1 MNQCSNE
8 LTVLIRESNI
18 AMIEE
23 LYISNVALIDEL
35 QLECSSGL
43 NIFTGETG
51 AGKSVILNA
60 VGLAL
65 GERGTAGIVR
75 DGATN
80 AKIQIAVALPPD
92 HPVWDGFNDSEF
104 ADVLDA
110 EETLVLSRQ
119 INASGRSR
127 CHTNGQLVSL
137 TFLSAIGDLL
147 VDIHGQHAHQSL
159 FRSETHLDL
168 LDTFGKHE
176 ALKAEVSKKYDE
188 LHAAQAQLADFSQ
201 TLRAAMQ
208 EKDLLE
214 FQLEEL
220 EEAQLQEE
228 EEEDLINERHL
239 LSNAETLFESA
250 NQLYEQLYGGDLSE
264 SSTLDGLKIA
274 SRTIS
279 KLCELDGSLSE
290 LNARFESTLYEL
302 EDIAYQIRDYRD
314 KIEFNP
320 HRLSEVEERLDVIHR
335 LKRKYGDSISDILAY
350 QAQASQKLEDLQFG
364 SERIE
369 ELKDQIHGVT
379 QGAQKLAIEL
389 SKKRRETAT
398 QLESLIERELQT
410 LGMEKAVFQ
419 ILVSPIESAEG
430 PLEIEGKRYE
440 LRTDGMDEIE
450 FFISPNVGSEPK
462 PLAKIASGGEISRVM
477 LALKTVLAQIDLIP
491 TMIFDEIDAGIGGR
505 TADIV
510 GQKLK
515 ELSRYRQV
523 FCITHLPQIA
533 RFADQH
539 FRVEKSVEGNR
550 TTITAKLLTPEE
562 RVEEV
567 ARMHGG
573 EATVT
578 TLAHARELLE
588 GR

>member
-1 MNQCSNE
+1 
-8 LTVLIRESNI
+8 
-18 AMIEE
+18 MIEE
-23 LYISNVALIDEL
+23 LHISNVALIDEL
-35 QLECSSGL
+35 QLEFSSGL
-43 NIFTGETG
+43 NVFTGETG

-65 GERGTAGIVR
+65 GERSTSGIVR

-80 AKIQIAVALPPD
+80 AKIQIAVAPPPD
-92 HPVWDGFNDSEF
+92 NPVWDSFSDSELT
-104 ADVLDA
+104 DILDA

-119 INASGRSR
+119 INANGRSR

-176 ALKAEVSKKYDE
+176 ALKSEVRKKYDE
-188 LHAAQAQLADFSQ
+188 LHATQAQLADFSQ
-201 TLRAAMQ
+201 RLREAMR
-208 EKDLLE
+208 EKELLE
-214 FQLEEL
+214 FHLEEL
-220 EEAQLQEE
+220 EAAQLQEDE
-228 EEEDLINERHL
+228 EEALLNERHL

-250 NQLYEQLYGGDLSE
+250 NQLYEQLYGNNLSE
-264 SSTLDGLKIA
+264 SSTLDELRTAG
-274 SRTIS
+274 RTIS
-279 KLCELDGSLSE
+279 NLCELDDSLSE
-290 LNARFESTLYEL
+290 LNTRFESTLYEL

-314 KIEFNP
+314 RVEFNP
-320 HRLSEVEERLDVIHR
+320 HRLAEVEERLDLIYR
-335 LKRKYGDSISDILAY
+335 LKRKYGDSIPEILAY
-350 QAQASQKLEDLQFG
+350 QAQASQKLEDLQVG

-369 ELKDQIHGVT
+369 ALEDQIHLVT
-379 QGAQKLAIEL
+379 QDAQKLAIEL
-389 SKKRRETAT
+389 SEKRRKTAT
-398 QLESLIERELQT
+398 QLESLTERELQT
-410 LGMEKAVFQ
+410 LGMERAVFQ

-430 PLEIEGKRYE
+430 PLAIEGKRYE
-440 LRTDGMDEIE
+440 LRADGMDEIE

-462 PLAKIASGGEISRVM
+462 PLTKIASGGEISRVM
-477 LALKTVLAQIDLIP
+477 LALKTVLAQIDPIP
-491 TMIFDEIDAGIGGR
+491 TMIYDEIDAGIGGH

-515 ELSRYRQV
+515 ELSRFRQV

-539 FRVEKSVEGNR
+539 YRVEKSVEGNR
-550 TTITAKLLTPEE
+550 TTITAKQLTPEE
-562 RVEEV
+562 RVEEM

-573 EATVT
+573 ETTVA
-578 TLAHARELLE
+578 TLAHARELLKE
-588 GR
+588 Q

>member
-1 MNQCSNE
+1 
-8 LTVLIRESNI
+8 
-18 AMIEE
+18 MIEE

-35 QLECSSGL
+35 RLECSSGL

-65 GERGTAGIVR
+65 GERSNAGLVR

-92 HPVWDGFNDSEF
+92 HPVWAGFNDSEF
-104 ADVLDA
+104 ADTLDA

-159 FRSETHLDL
+159 FRSDTHLDL

-176 ALKAEVSKKYDE
+176 ALKTEVGKTYDE
-188 LHAAQAQLADFSQ
+188 LHATQAQLDDYAR
-201 TLRAAMQ
+201 TLREAIQ

-214 FQLEEL
+214 FQLDEL
-220 EEAQLQEE
+220 EEAQLQENE
-228 EEEDLINERHL
+228 EETLMNERHL

-250 NQLYEQLYGGDLSE
+250 NQLYQQLYGGDLSDPA
-264 SSTLDGLKIA
+264 TLDGLKTA

-279 KLCELDGSLSE
+279 KLSELDSSLSE
-290 LNARFESTLYEL
+290 LNTRFESVLYES

-314 KIEFNP
+314 KVEFNP
-320 HRLSEVEERLDVIHR
+320 HRLTEVEERLDLIHR
-335 LKRKYGDSISDILAY
+335 LKRKYGDSISEILAY
-350 QAQASQKLEDLQFG
+350 QAQASQKLEELQFG
-364 SERIE
+364 SERTE
-369 ELKDQIHGVT
+369 ELKDQVHLLT

-389 SKKRRETAT
+389 SEKRRETAT
-398 QLESLIERELQT
+398 QLESLVERELQS

-419 ILVSPIESAEG
+419 ILVSPIESVEG
-430 PLEIEGKRYE
+430 PLEIDGKRYD
-440 LRTDGMDEIE
+440 LRADGMDEIE

-515 ELSRYRQV
+515 ELSRFRQV

-539 FRVEKSVEGNR
+539 FRVEKSIEDDR

-562 RVEEV
+562 RIDEM

-588 GR
+588 GE

>member
-65 GERGTAGIVR
+65 GERSTPGIVR

-80 AKIQIAVALPPD
+80 AKIQIAIALPPD

-220 EEAQLQEE
+220 EEAQLQEG

-440 LRTDGMDEIE
+440 LRTNGMDEIE

>member
-1 MNQCSNE
+1 
-8 LTVLIRESNI
+8 
-18 AMIEE
+18 MIEE

-65 GERGTAGIVR
+65 GERSTAGIVR

-80 AKIQIAVALPPD
+80 AKIQIAIALPPD

-104 ADVLDA
+104 ADALDA

-188 LHAAQAQLADFSQ
+188 LRTAQAQLADFSQ

-220 EEAQLQEE
+220 EEAQLQEG

-290 LNARFESTLYEL
+290 LNGRFESTVYEL

-515 ELSRYRQV
+515 ELSRFRQV

-539 FRVEKSVEGNR
+539 FRVEKSVEGDR
-550 TTITAKLLTPEE
+550 TTITAKLLTQEE

-578 TLAHARELLE
+578 TLAHARELLK
-588 GR
+588 GQ

>member
-1 MNQCSNE
+1 
-8 LTVLIRESNI
+8 
-18 AMIEE
+18 MIEE

-65 GERGTAGIVR
+65 GERSTAGIVR

-220 EEAQLQEE
+220 EEAQLQEG

-440 LRTDGMDEIE
+440 LRTNGMDEIE

>member
-1 MNQCSNE
+1 
-8 LTVLIRESNI
+8 
-18 AMIEE
+18 MIEE

-65 GERGTAGIVR
+65 GERSTAGIVR

-188 LHAAQAQLADFSQ
+188 LHTAQAQLADFSQ

-220 EEAQLQEE
+220 EEAQLQEG

>member
-1 MNQCSNE
+1 
-8 LTVLIRESNI
+8 
-18 AMIEE
+18 MIEE
-23 LYISNVALIDEL
+23 LYISNVALINEL
-35 QLECSSGL
+35 RLECSSGL

-65 GERGTAGIVR
+65 GERSTAGIVR

-80 AKIQIAVALPPD
+80 AKIQIAVALPTD

-104 ADVLDA
+104 ADTLDA

-159 FRSETHLDL
+159 FRSDTHLDL
-168 LDTFGKHE
+168 LDTFGRHE
-176 ALKAEVSKKYDE
+176 ALKAEVGKKYDE
-188 LHAAQAQLADFSQ
+188 LHATRAQLADYSR
-201 TLRAAMQ
+201 TLREAMQ

-220 EEAQLQEE
+220 EEAQLQEDE
-228 EEEDLINERHL
+228 EEALMNERHL

-264 SSTLDGLKIA
+264 SSTLDGLKTA

-279 KLCELDGSLSE
+279 KLSDLDDSLSE
-290 LNARFESTLYEL
+290 LNTRFESILYES
-302 EDIAYQIRDYRD
+302 EDIVYQIRDYRD
-314 KIEFNP
+314 KVEFNP
-320 HRLSEVEERLDVIHR
+320 HRLTEVEERLDLIQR
-335 LKRKYGDSISDILAY
+335 LKRKYGDSISEILAY
-350 QAQASQKLEDLQFG
+350 QAQASQKLEELQFG

-369 ELKDQIHGVT
+369 ELRDQIHLLT
-379 QGAQKLAIEL
+379 QQAQKVAIEL
-389 SKKRRETAT
+389 SEKRGKIAT

-419 ILVSPIESAEG
+419 ILVSPIESVEG
-430 PLEIEGKRYE
+430 PLEIDGKRYD
-440 LRTDGMDEIE
+440 LRADGMDEIE
-450 FFISPNVGSEPK
+450 FFISPNIGSEPK

-515 ELSRYRQV
+515 ELSRFRQV

-539 FRVEKSVEGNR
+539 FRVEKEVEGER

-562 RVEEV
+562 RVEEM

-588 GR
+588 GE

>member
-1 MNQCSNE
+1 
-8 LTVLIRESNI
+8 
-18 AMIEE
+18 MIEE
-23 LYISNVALIDEL
+23 LHISNVALIDEL
-35 QLECSSGL
+35 QLEFSSGL
-43 NIFTGETG
+43 NVFTGETG

-65 GERGTAGIVR
+65 GERSTPGIVR

-80 AKIQIAVALPPD
+80 AKIQIAVAPPPD
-92 HPVWDGFNDSEF
+92 NPLWDSFSDSDF
-104 ADVLDA
+104 ADILDA

-119 INASGRSR
+119 INANGRSR

-159 FRSETHLDL
+159 FRSETHLNL
-168 LDTFGKHE
+168 LDTFGRHE
-176 ALKAEVSKKYDE
+176 ALKSDVRKKYDE
-188 LHAAQAQLADFSQ
+188 LHATQSQLADFSQ
-201 TLRAAMQ
+201 RLREAMR

-214 FQLEEL
+214 FHLEEL
-220 EEAQLQEE
+220 DAAQLQEDE
-228 EEEDLINERHL
+228 EEALLTERHL

-250 NQLYEQLYGGDLSE
+250 NQLYAQLYGGDLSE
-264 SSTLDGLKIA
+264 SSTLDGLKTA
-274 SRTIS
+274 GRTIS

-290 LNARFESTLYEL
+290 LNTRFESTLYEL

-314 KIEFNP
+314 GVEFNP
-320 HRLSEVEERLDVIHR
+320 HRLAEVEERLDLIYR
-335 LKRKYGDSISDILAY
+335 LKRKYGDSISEILAY
-350 QAQASQKLEDLQFG
+350 QAEASQKLEELQVG

-369 ELKDQIHGVT
+369 ALEDQIRLIT
-379 QGAQKLAIEL
+379 QGVQKLAIEL
-389 SKKRRETAT
+389 SEKRRKTAT

-410 LGMEKAVFQ
+410 LGMERAVFQ
-419 ILVSPIESAEG
+419 ILVSPIESVEG

-440 LRTDGMDEIE
+440 LRVDGMDEIE

-462 PLAKIASGGEISRVM
+462 PLTKIASGGEISRVM
-477 LALKTVLAQIDLIP
+477 LALKTVLAQIDPIP
-491 TMIFDEIDAGIGGR
+491 TMIYDEIDAGIGGH

-515 ELSRYRQV
+515 ELSRFRQV

-539 FRVEKSVEGNR
+539 YRVEKGVEGNR
-550 TTITAKLLTPEE
+550 TTITAKQLTPEE
-562 RVEEV
+562 RIEEM

-573 EATVT
+573 ETTVT

-588 GR
+588 E

>member
-1 MNQCSNE
+1 
-8 LTVLIRESNI
+8 
-18 AMIEE
+18 MIEE

-35 QLECSSGL
+35 QLECASGL

-65 GERGTAGIVR
+65 GERSSAGLVR

-92 HPVWDGFNDSEF
+92 HPVWEGFNDSEF
-104 ADVLDA
+104 ADAVDA

-137 TFLSAIGDLL
+137 TFLSTIGDLL

-176 ALKAEVSKKYDE
+176 ALKAEVCEKYDE
-188 LHAAQAQLADFSQ
+188 LHAAQAKLADYSQ
-201 TLRAAMQ
+201 TLREAMQ

-220 EEAQLQEE
+220 EDAQLQEG
-228 EEEDLINERHL
+228 EEEDLVNERHL

-250 NQLYEQLYGGDLSE
+250 NELYEQLYGGDLSE

-274 SRTIS
+274 NRTLS

-290 LNARFESTLYEL
+290 LNERFESAVYEL
-302 EDIAYQIRDYRD
+302 EDIVYQIRDYRD
-314 KIEFNP
+314 KVEFNP
-320 HRLSEVEERLDVIHR
+320 HRLSEVEERLDLIHR
-335 LKRKYGDSISDILAY
+335 LKRKYGDSISEILAY

-369 ELKDQIHGVT
+369 ELKDQIHLVT
-379 QGAQKLAIEL
+379 QGAQKLAVEL
-389 SKKRRETAT
+389 SEKRKETAT

-430 PLEIEGKRYE
+430 PLEIEGKRYD
-440 LRTDGMDEIE
+440 LRPDGMDDIE

-515 ELSRYRQV
+515 ELSRFRQV

-539 FRVEKSVEGNR
+539 FRVEKDEDGNR

>member
-1 MNQCSNE
+1 
-8 LTVLIRESNI
+8 
-18 AMIEE
+18 MIEE

-65 GERGTAGIVR
+65 GERSNAGIVR

-92 HPVWDGFNDSEF
+92 HPVWEGFNDSEF
-104 ADVLDA
+104 AEALDT

-159 FRSETHLDL
+159 FRSETHLNL

-176 ALKAEVSKKYDE
+176 ALKAEVCKKYDE
-188 LHAAQAQLADFSQ
+188 LHAAQAQLADYSQ
-201 TLRAAMQ
+201 ALREAMR

-220 EEAQLQEE
+220 EEAQLQEN
-228 EEEDLINERHL
+228 EEDALINERHL

-264 SSTLDGLKIA
+264 SSTLDGLKTA

-279 KLCELDGSLSE
+279 KLCELDDSLSE

-314 KIEFNP
+314 RVEFNP
-320 HRLSEVEERLDVIHR
+320 HRLAEVEERLDLIHR
-335 LKRKYGDSISDILAY
+335 LKRKYGDSISEMLSY
-350 QAQASQKLEDLQFG
+350 QAQASQKLEDLQVG

-369 ELKDQIHGVT
+369 ALKDQIHLVT
-379 QGAQKLAIEL
+379 QGAQKLAVEL

-419 ILVSPIESAEG
+419 ILVSPIESADG

-440 LRTDGMDEIE
+440 LRADGMDAIE

-477 LALKTVLAQIDLIP
+477 LALKTVLAQVDPIP
-491 TMIFDEIDAGIGGR
+491 TMIYDEIDAGIGGH

-515 ELSRYRQV
+515 ELSRFRQV

-539 FRVEKSVEGNR
+539 YRVEKSEDGSR
-550 TTITAKLLTPEE
+550 TTITAKQLTPEE
-562 RVEEV
+562 RVEEM

-573 EATVT
+573 ETTVT
-578 TLAHARELLE
+578 TLAHARELLK
-588 GR
+588 GQ

>member
-1 MNQCSNE
+1 
-8 LTVLIRESNI
+8 
-18 AMIEE
+18 MIEE

-65 GERGTAGIVR
+65 GERSTAGIVR

-80 AKIQIAVALPPD
+80 AKIQIAIALPPD

-188 LHAAQAQLADFSQ
+188 LHAAQAQLDDFSQ

-220 EEAQLQEE
+220 EEAQLQEG

>member
-1 MNQCSNE
+1 MPKFRSQSRCPQ
-8 LTVLIRESNI
+8 II
-18 AMIEE
+18 P
-23 LYISNVALIDEL
+23 
-35 QLECSSGL
+35 C
-43 NIFTGETG
+43 
-51 AGKSVILNA
+51 
-60 VGLAL
+60 
-65 GERGTAGIVR
+65 GT
-75 DGATN
+75 
-80 AKIQIAVALPPD
+80 
-92 HPVWDGFNDSEF
+92 GFNDSEF
-104 ADVLDA
+104 ANALDA

-127 CHTNGQLVSL
+127 CHANGQLVSL

-176 ALKAEVSKKYDE
+176 ALKAEVCGKYDE
-188 LHAAQAQLADFSQ
+188 LHAAQAQLDDFSQ

-220 EEAQLQEE
+220 EEAQLQEG
-228 EEEDLINERHL
+228 EEEDLVNERHL

-279 KLCELDGSLSE
+279 KLCELDDSLSE
-290 LNARFESTLYEL
+290 LNTRFESALYEL

-320 HRLSEVEERLDVIHR
+320 HRLSEVEERLDLIHR
-335 LKRKYGDSISDILAY
+335 LKRKYGDSISEILAY

-369 ELKDQIHGVT
+369 ELKDQIHLVT
-379 QGAQKLAIEL
+379 QGAQELAVEL

-419 ILVSPIESAEG
+419 ILVSPIESANG

-440 LRTDGMDEIE
+440 LRADGMDEIE

-477 LALKTVLAQIDLIP
+477 LALKTVLAQVDLIP

-515 ELSRYRQV
+515 ELSRFRQV

-539 FRVEKSVEGNR
+539 FRVEKGVEENR
-550 TTITAKLLTPEE
+550 TTITAKLLTQEG

>member
-1 MNQCSNE
+1 
-8 LTVLIRESNI
+8 
-18 AMIEE
+18 MIEE

-65 GERGTAGIVR
+65 GERSTAGIVR

-80 AKIQIAVALPPD
+80 AKIQIAIALPPD

-176 ALKAEVSKKYDE
+176 ALKAEASKKYDE
-188 LHAAQAQLADFSQ
+188 LHTAQAQLADFSQ

-220 EEAQLQEE
+220 EEAQLQEG

-250 NQLYEQLYGGDLSE
+250 NQLYEQLYGSDLSE

-539 FRVEKSVEGNR
+539 FRAEKSVEGNR

>member
-1 MNQCSNE
+1 
-8 LTVLIRESNI
+8 
-18 AMIEE
+18 MIEE

-65 GERGTAGIVR
+65 GERSNAGLVR

-104 ADVLDA
+104 ADTLDA

-168 LDTFGKHE
+168 LDTFGRHE
-176 ALKAEVSKKYDE
+176 ALKAEVCKKYDE
-188 LHAAQAQLADFSQ
+188 LHAAQAKLADYSQ
-201 TLRAAMQ
+201 TLGEATQ

-220 EEAQLQEE
+220 EDAQLQEG
-228 EEEDLINERHL
+228 EEEDLGNERHL

-250 NQLYEQLYGGDLSE
+250 NQLYEELYGGDLSE
-264 SSTLDGLKIA
+264 SSTLDGLKIS

-290 LNARFESTLYEL
+290 LNARFESTVYEL

-320 HRLSEVEERLDVIHR
+320 HRLSEVEERLDLIHR
-335 LKRKYGDSISDILAY
+335 LKRKYGDSVSDILAY

-369 ELKDQIHGVT
+369 ELKDQIRLVT
-379 QGAQKLAIEL
+379 QDAQKLAIEL
-389 SKKRRETAT
+389 SKKRKATAT
-398 QLESLIERELQT
+398 QLEGLIERELQT

-430 PLEIEGKRYE
+430 PLEIEGKRYD
-440 LRTDGMDEIE
+440 LRADGMDEIE

-477 LALKTVLAQIDLIP
+477 LALKTVLAQVDLIP

-515 ELSRYRQV
+515 ELSRFRQV

-539 FRVEKSVEGNR
+539 FRVEKSVEGDR
-550 TTITAKLLTPEE
+550 TTISAKLLTPDE

-578 TLAHARELLE
+578 TLAHARELLK
-588 GR
+588 GQ

>member
-1 MNQCSNE
+1 
-8 LTVLIRESNI
+8 
-18 AMIEE
+18 MIEE

-65 GERGTAGIVR
+65 GERSTAGIVR

-176 ALKAEVSKKYDE
+176 ALKAEASKKYDE
-188 LHAAQAQLADFSQ
+188 LHTAQAQLADFSQ

-220 EEAQLQEE
+220 EEAQLQEG

-279 KLCELDGSLSE
+279 KLCELDDSLSE

-369 ELKDQIHGVT
+369 ELKGQIHRVT
-379 QGAQKLAIEL
+379 QGAQKLAVEL

-419 ILVSPIESAEG
+419 ILVSPIESANG

-588 GR
+588 ER

>member
-1 MNQCSNE
+1 
-8 LTVLIRESNI
+8 
-18 AMIEE
+18 MIEE

-65 GERGTAGIVR
+65 GERSTAGIVR

-220 EEAQLQEE
+220 EEAQLQEG

>member
-80 AKIQIAVALPPD
+80 AKIQIAIALPPD

-220 EEAQLQEE
+220 EEAQLQEG

>member
-1 MNQCSNE
+1 
-8 LTVLIRESNI
+8 
-18 AMIEE
+18 MIEE

-35 QLECSSGL
+35 RLECSSGL

-65 GERGTAGIVR
+65 GERGTAGLVR

-92 HPVWDGFNDSEF
+92 HPVWAGFNDSEF
-104 ADVLDA
+104 AEALDA
-110 EETLVLSRQ
+110 EETLILSRQ
-119 INASGRSR
+119 INANGRSR
-127 CHTNGQLVSL
+127 CHANGQLVSL

-159 FRSETHLDL
+159 FRSDTHLDL
-168 LDTFGKHE
+168 LDTFGGHE
-176 ALKAEVSKKYDE
+176 ALKAEVGKKYDE
-188 LHAAQAQLADFSQ
+188 LHATQAQLANYSR
-201 TLRAAMQ
+201 TLREAMR

-214 FQLEEL
+214 FQLDEL
-220 EEAQLQEE
+220 DEAQLQENE
-228 EEEDLINERHL
+228 EETLMNERHL

-250 NQLYEQLYGGDLSE
+250 NQLYEQLYGGTLSE
-264 SSTLDGLKIA
+264 SSTLDGLRTG

-279 KLCELDGSLSE
+279 KLSELDSSLSE
-290 LNARFESTLYEL
+290 LNTRFESVLYEL

-314 KIEFNP
+314 KVEFNP
-320 HRLSEVEERLDVIHR
+320 HRLTEVEERLDLIHR
-335 LKRKYGDSISDILAY
+335 LKRKYGDSISEILAY
-350 QAQASQKLEDLQFG
+350 QAQASQKLEELQFG
-364 SERIE
+364 SERTE
-369 ELKDQIHGVT
+369 ELKDQIHLLT

-398 QLESLIERELQT
+398 QLESLVERELQS

-430 PLEIEGKRYE
+430 PLEIDGKRYD
-440 LRTDGMDEIE
+440 LRADGMDEIE

-477 LALKTVLAQIDLIP
+477 LGLKTVLAQIDLIP

-515 ELSRYRQV
+515 ELSRFRQV

-539 FRVEKSVEGNR
+539 YRVEKSVEAER

-562 RVEEV
+562 RIEEM

-588 GR
+588 GE

>member
-1 MNQCSNE
+1 
-8 LTVLIRESNI
+8 
-18 AMIEE
+18 MIEE

-65 GERGTAGIVR
+65 GERSTAGIVR

-80 AKIQIAVALPPD
+80 AKIQIAIALPPD

-104 ADVLDA
+104 ADALDA

-188 LHAAQAQLADFSQ
+188 LRTAQAQLADFSQ

-220 EEAQLQEE
+220 EEAQLQEG

-290 LNARFESTLYEL
+290 LNGRFESTVYEL

-364 SERIE
+364 SERVE
-369 ELKDQIHGVT
+369 ELKDQIHLVT
-379 QGAQKLAIEL
+379 QGAQKLAVEL

-419 ILVSPIESAEG
+419 ILVSPIESANG

-440 LRTDGMDEIE
+440 LRADGMDEIE

-477 LALKTVLAQIDLIP
+477 LALKTVLAQVDLIP

-515 ELSRYRQV
+515 ELSRFRQV

-539 FRVEKSVEGNR
+539 FRVEKSVEGDR
-550 TTITAKLLTPEE
+550 TTITAKLLTREE

-578 TLAHARELLE
+578 TLAHARELLK
-588 GR
+588 GQ

>member
-1 MNQCSNE
+1 
-8 LTVLIRESNI
+8 
-18 AMIEE
+18 MIEE

-65 GERGTAGIVR
+65 GERSTAGIVR

-80 AKIQIAVALPPD
+80 AKIQIAIALPPD

-104 ADVLDA
+104 ADALDA

-188 LHAAQAQLADFSQ
+188 LRTAQAQLADFSQ

-220 EEAQLQEE
+220 EEAQLQEG
-228 EEEDLINERHL
+228 EEEDLVNERHL

-290 LNARFESTLYEL
+290 LNGRFESTVYEL

-320 HRLSEVEERLDVIHR
+320 HRLSEVEERLDLIHR
-335 LKRKYGDSISDILAY
+335 LKRKYGDSISEILAY

-369 ELKDQIHGVT
+369 ELKDQIHLVT
-379 QGAQKLAIEL
+379 QGAQELAVEL

-419 ILVSPIESAEG
+419 ILVSPIESANG

-440 LRTDGMDEIE
+440 LRADGMDEIE

-477 LALKTVLAQIDLIP
+477 LALKTVLAQVDLIP

-515 ELSRYRQV
+515 ELSRFRQV

-539 FRVEKSVEGNR
+539 FRVEKSVEGDR
-550 TTITAKLLTPEE
+550 TTITAKLLTQEE

-578 TLAHARELLE
+578 TLAHARELLK
-588 GR
+588 GQ

>member
-1 MNQCSNE
+1 
-8 LTVLIRESNI
+8 
-18 AMIEE
+18 MIEE

-65 GERGTAGIVR
+65 GERSTTGIVR

-80 AKIQIAVALPPD
+80 AKIQIAIALPPD

-220 EEAQLQEE
+220 EEAQLQEG

>member
-1 MNQCSNE
+1 
-8 LTVLIRESNI
+8 
-18 AMIEE
+18 MIEE

-65 GERGTAGIVR
+65 GERSTAGIVR

-80 AKIQIAVALPPD
+80 AKIQIAIALPPD

-104 ADVLDA
+104 ADALDA

-188 LHAAQAQLADFSQ
+188 LRTAQAQLADFSQ

-220 EEAQLQEE
+220 EEAQLQEG

-290 LNARFESTLYEL
+290 LNGRFESTVYEL

-364 SERIE
+364 SERVE
-369 ELKDQIHGVT
+369 ELKDQIHLVT
-379 QGAQKLAIEL
+379 QGAQKLAVEF

-419 ILVSPIESAEG
+419 ILVSPIESANG

-440 LRTDGMDEIE
+440 LRADGMDEIE

-477 LALKTVLAQIDLIP
+477 LALKTVLAQVDLIP

-515 ELSRYRQV
+515 ELSRFRQV

-539 FRVEKSVEGNR
+539 FRVEKGVEENR
-550 TTITAKLLTPEE
+550 TTITAKLLTREE

-578 TLAHARELLE
+578 TLAHARELLK
-588 GR
+588 GQ

>member
-1 MNQCSNE
+1 
-8 LTVLIRESNI
+8 
-18 AMIEE
+18 MIEE

-35 QLECSSGL
+35 QLECASGL

-65 GERGTAGIVR
+65 GERSNAGIVR

-92 HPVWDGFNDSEF
+92 HPVWAGFNDSEF
-104 ADVLDA
+104 AEALDA

-159 FRSETHLDL
+159 FRSETHLNL

-176 ALKAEVSKKYDE
+176 TLKAEVCEKYDQ
-188 LHAAQAQLADFSQ
+188 LHAAQAQLADYSQ
-201 TLRAAMQ
+201 TLREAMQ

-220 EEAQLQEE
+220 EDAQLQEGE
-228 EEEDLINERHL
+228 EEELDNERHL

-264 SSTLDGLKIA
+264 SSTLDGLKMG

-279 KLCELDGSLSE
+279 KLCELDDSLSE

-320 HRLSEVEERLDVIHR
+320 HRLSEVEERLDLIHR
-335 LKRKYGDSISDILAY
+335 LKRKYGDSISEILAY
-350 QAQASQKLEDLQFG
+350 QGQASQKLEDLQFG

-369 ELKDQIHGVT
+369 ELKDQIHLVT
-379 QGAQKLAIEL
+379 QDAQTLAIEL

-410 LGMEKAVFQ
+410 LGMERAVFQ

-430 PLEIEGKRYE
+430 PLEIEGERYE
-440 LRTDGMDEIE
+440 LRADGMDEIE

-477 LALKTVLAQIDLIP
+477 LALKTVLAQVDLIP

-515 ELSRYRQV
+515 ELSRFRQV

-539 FRVEKSVEGNR
+539 FRVEKDEDGNR

-588 GR
+588 EK

>member
-18 AMIEE
+18 VMIEE

-65 GERGTAGIVR
+65 GERSTPGIVR

-80 AKIQIAVALPPD
+80 AKIQIAIALPPD

-168 LDTFGKHE
+168 LDTFGEHE

-188 LHAAQAQLADFSQ
+188 LHAAQAQLDDFSQ

-228 EEEDLINERHL
+228 EEEDLINERHF

-335 LKRKYGDSISDILAY
+335 LKRKYGDSISEILAY

-379 QGAQKLAIEL
+379 QGAQKLAVEL

-419 ILVSPIESAEG
+419 ILVSPIESANG

>member
-1 MNQCSNE
+1 
-8 LTVLIRESNI
+8 
-18 AMIEE
+18 MIEE

-65 GERGTAGIVR
+65 GERSNAGLVR

-80 AKIQIAVALPPD
+80 AKIQVAVALPPD

-104 ADVLDA
+104 ADTLDT

-159 FRSETHLDL
+159 FRSDTHLDL
-168 LDTFGKHE
+168 LDTFGKHD
-176 ALKAEVSKKYDE
+176 ALKAEVGKKYDE
-188 LHAAQAQLADFSQ
+188 LHATRAQLDDYSR
-201 TLRAAMQ
+201 TLREAMQ

-214 FQLEEL
+214 FQLDEL
-220 EEAQLQEE
+220 EEAQLQEDE
-228 EEEDLINERHL
+228 EEALMNERHL

-264 SSTLDGLKIA
+264 SSTLDGLKTA

-279 KLCELDGSLSE
+279 KLSELDSSLSE
-290 LNARFESTLYEL
+290 LNTRFESILYES
-302 EDIAYQIRDYRD
+302 EDIVYQIRDYRD

-320 HRLSEVEERLDVIHR
+320 HRLTEVEERLDLIQR
-335 LKRKYGDSISDILAY
+335 LKRKYGDSISEILAY
-350 QAQASQKLEDLQFG
+350 QAQASQKLEELQFG
-364 SERIE
+364 SERTE
-369 ELKDQIHGVT
+369 ELKDQIHLLT

-389 SKKRRETAT
+389 SEKRRKTAT
-398 QLESLIERELQT
+398 QLESLVERELQS

-419 ILVSPIESAEG
+419 ILVSPIESVEG
-430 PLEIEGKRYE
+430 PLEIDGKCYD
-440 LRTDGMDEIE
+440 LRADGMDEIE

-515 ELSRYRQV
+515 ELSRFRQV

-539 FRVEKSVEGNR
+539 FRVEKEVEGDR

-562 RVEEV
+562 RVEEM

-588 GR
+588 GE

>member
-1 MNQCSNE
+1 
-8 LTVLIRESNI
+8 
-18 AMIEE
+18 MIEE

-65 GERGTAGIVR
+65 GERSTAGIVR

-176 ALKAEVSKKYDE
+176 VLKAEVSKKYDE

-220 EEAQLQEE
+220 EEAQLQEG

-279 KLCELDGSLSE
+279 KLYELDGSLSE

-302 EDIAYQIRDYRD
+302 EDIIYQIRDYRD

-335 LKRKYGDSISDILAY
+335 LKRKYGDSVSDILAY

-369 ELKDQIHGVT
+369 ELKDQIHRVT
-379 QGAQKLAIEL
+379 QGTQKLAVEL

-419 ILVSPIESAEG
+419 ILVSPIESANG

-477 LALKTVLAQIDLIP
+477 LALKTVLAQVDLIP

>member
-1 MNQCSNE
+1 
-8 LTVLIRESNI
+8 
-18 AMIEE
+18 MIEE

-35 QLECSSGL
+35 QLECASGL
-43 NIFTGETG
+43 NVFTGETG

-65 GERGTAGIVR
+65 GERSSAGIVR

-80 AKIQIAVALPPD
+80 AKIQIAVALPPA
-92 HPVWDGFNDSEF
+92 HPVWAGFNDSEF
-104 ADVLDA
+104 ADALDA

-176 ALKAEVSKKYDE
+176 SLKAEVGKKYDE

-201 TLRAAMQ
+201 TLREAMR

-220 EEAQLQEE
+220 EEAQLQEG
-228 EEEDLINERHL
+228 EEEDLANERHL

-290 LNARFESTLYEL
+290 LNERFESTLYEL

-320 HRLSEVEERLDVIHR
+320 HRLSEVEERLDLIHR
-335 LKRKYGDSISDILAY
+335 LKRKYGDSISEILVY
-350 QAQASQKLEDLQFG
+350 QAQAAQKLEELQFG
-364 SERIE
+364 SERVE
-369 ELKDQIHGVT
+369 ELKDRIHLVT
-379 QGAQKLAIEL
+379 QDAQKLAIEL
-389 SKKRRETAT
+389 SEKRRETAT

-410 LGMEKAVFQ
+410 LGMERAVFQ

-440 LRTDGMDEIE
+440 LRADGMDEIE

-477 LALKTVLAQIDLIP
+477 LALKTVLAQVDLIP

-515 ELSRYRQV
+515 ELSRFRQV

-539 FRVEKSVEGNR
+539 FRVEKDEDGNR

-588 GR
+588 GQ

>member
-1 MNQCSNE
+1 M
-8 LTVLIRESNI
+8 LIREFNI

-35 QLECSSGL
+35 QLDCASGL

-176 ALKAEVSKKYDE
+176 ALKAEVCEKYDE
-188 LHAAQAQLADFSQ
+188 LHTAQAQLDDFSQ

-220 EEAQLQEE
+220 EEAQLQEG
-228 EEEDLINERHL
+228 EEEDLGNERHL

-290 LNARFESTLYEL
+290 LNGRFESTVYEL

-320 HRLSEVEERLDVIHR
+320 HRLSEVEERLDLIHR
-335 LKRKYGDSISDILAY
+335 LKRKYGDSISEILAY

-369 ELKDQIHGVT
+369 ELKDKIHLVT

-419 ILVSPIESAEG
+419 ILVSPIESANG

-440 LRTDGMDEIE
+440 LRADGMDEIE

-477 LALKTVLAQIDLIP
+477 LALKTVLAQVDLIP

-515 ELSRYRQV
+515 ELSRFRQV

-539 FRVEKSVEGNR
+539 FRVEKGVEGDR
-550 TTITAKLLTPEE
+550 TTITAKLLTQEE

-578 TLAHARELLE
+578 TLAHARELLK
-588 GR
+588 GQ

>member
-1 MNQCSNE
+1 
-8 LTVLIRESNI
+8 
-18 AMIEE
+18 MIEE

-80 AKIQIAVALPPD
+80 AKIQIAIALPPD

-188 LHAAQAQLADFSQ
+188 LHAAQAQLDDFSQ

-220 EEAQLQEE
+220 EEAQLQEG

-477 LALKTVLAQIDLIP
+477 LALKTVLAQVDLIP

>member
-1 MNQCSNE
+1 MNQNRLE
-8 LTVLIRESNI
+8 LIRSSDI

-35 QLECSSGL
+35 QLEFSSGL

-65 GERGTAGIVR
+65 GERSSSGIVR
-75 DGATN
+75 DGTTN
-80 AKIQIAVALPPD
+80 AKVQIAVAPSPD
-92 HPVWDGFNDSEF
+92 HPLWSSFSDSEF
-104 ADVLDA
+104 VEVLEA

-119 INASGRSR
+119 IGANGRSR
-127 CHTNGQLVSL
+127 CHTNGQMVTL
-137 TFLSAIGDLL
+137 TFLSAVGDLL

-176 ALKAEVSKKYDE
+176 TLKSEVGKKYDE
-188 LHAAQAQLADFSQ
+188 LHTIQAQLTDFSQ
-201 TLRAAMQ
+201 ALREATQ

-220 EEAQLQEE
+220 EEAQLQDG
-228 EEEDLINERHL
+228 EEDALANEHHL

-264 SSTLDGLKIA
+264 SSTLDGLKTA

-290 LNARFESTLYEL
+290 LNTRFESTLYEL

-314 KIEFNP
+314 RVEFNP
-320 HRLSEVEERLDVIHR
+320 HRLAEVEERLDLIHR
-335 LKRKYGDSISDILAY
+335 LKRKYGDSISEILAY
-350 QAQASQKLEDLQFG
+350 QAQASQKLENLQVG

-369 ELKDQIHGVT
+369 ALKDQINLVK
-379 QGAQKLAIEL
+379 QQAQELATEL
-389 SKKRRETAT
+389 SKKRRDTAT
-398 QLESLIERELQT
+398 HLESLIEHELQT

-419 ILVSPIESAEG
+419 ILVSPIESGDG
-430 PLEIEGKRYE
+430 PMEIEGKRYE
-440 LRTDGMDEIE
+440 LRADGMDEIE

-477 LALKTVLAQIDLIP
+477 LALKTVLAQIDPIP
-491 TMIFDEIDAGIGGR
+491 TMIYDEIDAGIGGH

-515 ELSRYRQV
+515 ELSRFRQV

-539 FRVEKSVEGNR
+539 YRVEKSEDGNR
-550 TTITAKLLTPEE
+550 TTITAKQLTPEE
-562 RVEEV
+562 RVEEM

-573 EATVT
+573 ETTVT

-588 GR
+588 GQ

>member
-1 MNQCSNE
+1 
-8 LTVLIRESNI
+8 
-18 AMIEE
+18 MIEE
-23 LYISNVALIDEL
+23 LYIRDVALINEL
-35 QLECSSGL
+35 QLEFSSGL

-65 GERGTAGIVR
+65 GERSTSGIVR

-80 AKIQIAVALPPD
+80 AKIQIAIAPPSD
-92 HPVWDGFNDSEF
+92 HPVWDSFSDSEF
-104 ADVLDA
+104 ADILDE

-188 LHAAQAQLADFSQ
+188 LHTAQVQLADFSQ

-220 EEAQLQEE
+220 EEAQLQEG

-290 LNARFESTLYEL
+290 LNGRFESTVYEL

-364 SERIE
+364 SERVE
-369 ELKDQIHGVT
+369 ELKDQIHLVT

-515 ELSRYRQV
+515 ELSRFRQV

-539 FRVEKSVEGNR
+539 FRVEKSVEGDR
-550 TTITAKLLTPEE
+550 TTITAKLLTQEE

>member
-65 GERGTAGIVR
+65 GERSTAGIVR

-220 EEAQLQEE
+220 EEAQLQEG

-335 LKRKYGDSISDILAY
+335 LKRKYGDSVSDILAY

-364 SERIE
+364 SERVE

-379 QGAQKLAIEL
+379 QGAQKLAVEL
-389 SKKRRETAT
+389 SKKRRGTAT

>member
-1 MNQCSNE
+1 
-8 LTVLIRESNI
+8 
-18 AMIEE
+18 MIEE
-23 LYISNVALIDEL
+23 LYISNVALINEL

-65 GERGTAGIVR
+65 GERSNAGVVR

-92 HPVWDGFNDSEF
+92 QPVWAGFNDSEF
-104 ADVLDA
+104 ADILDA

-159 FRSETHLDL
+159 FRSDTHLDL
-168 LDTFGKHE
+168 LDTFGRHE
-176 ALKAEVSKKYDE
+176 ALKAEVGEKYDE
-188 LHAAQAQLADFSQ
+188 LHATQAQLADYSR
-201 TLRAAMQ
+201 TLREAMQ
-208 EKDLLE
+208 EKDLLQ
-214 FQLEEL
+214 FQLDEL
-220 EEAQLQEE
+220 EEAQLQEDE
-228 EEEDLINERHL
+228 EEALMNERHL
-239 LSNAETLFESA
+239 LSNSETLFESA

-264 SSTLDGLKIA
+264 TSTLDGLKTE

-279 KLCELDGSLSE
+279 KLSELDSSLSE
-290 LNARFESTLYEL
+290 LNTRFESVLYEL
-302 EDIAYQIRDYRD
+302 EDIAYQVRDYRD
-314 KIEFNP
+314 KVEFNP
-320 HRLSEVEERLDVIHR
+320 HRLTEVEERLDLIHR
-335 LKRKYGDSISDILAY
+335 LKRKYGDSTSEILAY
-350 QAQASQKLEDLQFG
+350 QAQAAQKLEELQFG
-364 SERIE
+364 SERID
-369 ELKDQIHGVT
+369 ELKDQIHLLT
-379 QGAQKLAIEL
+379 QEAQKLALQL
-389 SKKRRETAT
+389 SNKRRTTAT
-398 QLESLIERELQT
+398 QLESLIEGELQT
-410 LGMEKAVFQ
+410 LGMDKAVFQ

-430 PLEIEGKRYE
+430 PLEIDGKRYD
-440 LRTDGMDEIE
+440 LRADGMDEIE
-450 FFISPNVGSEPK
+450 FLISPNVGSEPK

-515 ELSRYRQV
+515 ELSCFRQV

-539 FRVEKSVEGNR
+539 FRVEKAVEEDR
-550 TTITAKLLTPEE
+550 TMITAKLLTPEE
-562 RVEEV
+562 RVEEM

-578 TLAHARELLE
+578 TIAHARELLE
-588 GR
+588 GE

>member
-1 MNQCSNE
+1 MDQYTNE
-8 LTVLIRESNI
+8 LTVLIREFNI

-65 GERGTAGIVR
+65 GERSTAGIVR

-92 HPVWDGFNDSEF
+92 HPVWDGFNDSAF
-104 ADVLDA
+104 ADALDA

-176 ALKAEVSKKYDE
+176 ALKAEVCGKYDE
-188 LHAAQAQLADFSQ
+188 LHAAQAQLDDFSQ

-220 EEAQLQEE
+220 EEAQLQEG
-228 EEEDLINERHL
+228 EEEDLVNERHL

-290 LNARFESTLYEL
+290 LNGRFESTVYEL

-320 HRLSEVEERLDVIHR
+320 HRLSEVEERLDLIHR
-335 LKRKYGDSISDILAY
+335 LKRKYGDSISEILAY

-369 ELKDQIHGVT
+369 ELKDQIHLVT
-379 QGAQKLAIEL
+379 QGAQELAVEL

-419 ILVSPIESAEG
+419 ILVSPIESANG

-477 LALKTVLAQIDLIP
+477 LALKTVLAQVDLIP

-515 ELSRYRQV
+515 ELSRFRQV

-539 FRVEKSVEGNR
+539 FRVEKGVEGNR
-550 TTITAKLLTPEE
+550 TTITAKLLTREE